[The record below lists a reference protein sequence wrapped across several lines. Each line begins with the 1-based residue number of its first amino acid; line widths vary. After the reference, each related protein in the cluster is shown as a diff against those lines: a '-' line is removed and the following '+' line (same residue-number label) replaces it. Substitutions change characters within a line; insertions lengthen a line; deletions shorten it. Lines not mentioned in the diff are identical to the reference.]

1 MSRLNKSRLRCG
13 LAALLLAAST
23 LGAAA
28 QPAPAPRAV
37 VSASEAPEAMG
48 AMFATLAPGE
58 TPITVEGAQWLQLRF
73 ADFDLGAGGTLTI
86 AAPDG
91 ESQTFTQ
98 GQLEQWQ
105 GLSAVFNGSAL
116 TVTLTPG
123 EQAPGQP
130 APAAASIAEVVIG
143 LPAGGARGAE
153 PAIPESI
160 RRLLGDDP
168 GRFIPDDTQGAV
180 PSEAP
185 QTRAQ
190 CGPNDDRVASNH
202 PLIGRIMP
210 IGCTGWLVNGG
221 EFLTAGH
228 CIPQVPRPSSST
240 CRPPRPTAPPSPRRC
255 ATSIRSIA
263 GSIVSANTGVGNDW
277 AIFRVA
283 PNTETGLMPRAVQ
296 GGAFSSRTRSIPEP
310 SGSPATASMV
320 GAAGTRRSRPIPA
333 PAPSIR
339 RAAPT
344 RRGCATP
351 RTPRA
356 ATRAAR

>member
-1 MSRLNKSRLRCG
+1 
-13 LAALLLAAST
+13 
-23 LGAAA
+23 
-28 QPAPAPRAV
+28 
-37 VSASEAPEAMG
+37 MG

-228 CIPQVPRPSSST
+228 CISAGTQTVEFNVPTSQANGT
-240 CRPPRPTAPPSPRRC
+240 TVAPAVRDQYPV
-255 ATSIRSIA
+255 IA

-277 AIFRVA
+277 AMFRVA
-283 PNTETGLMPRAVQ
+283 PNTQTGLMPRAVQ
-296 GGAFSSRTRSIPEP
+296 GGAFTLSNTLDPGTVRI
-310 SGSPATASMV
+310 PATASMS
-320 GAAGTRRSRPIPA
+320 APPTRRSGPIPA

-339 RAAPT
+339 RTAPT